1 MPPWSALLGFS
12 ETENKTAFSR
22 NSHRRCSIKKAV
34 IKNFSKFTGKH
45 LRLSL
50 SFLKK
55 LLQGSACN
63 FINKEFLAQVFSC
76 EFWKIFKNTSLAS
89 GQVLLTVIINFIFF
103 QPCFHFIFFRQ
114 NAPEGQKFF
123 KSLNFRERE
132 YLEFIRQKNTL
143 LYGDI
148 LEKLK
153 PHNSSNPYH
162 FDPSISEKSVGKDW
176 L

>member
-1 MPPWSALLGFS
+1 MPPWSIVLEFS

-34 IKNFSKFTGKH
+34 IKHFSKFTGKN

-50 SFLKK
+50 FFKKNYCRAQPATLLINSFWHRYSLV
-55 LLQGSACN
+55 N
-63 FINKEFLAQVFSC
+63 FE
-76 EFWKIFKNTSLAS
+76 KIFKTTFLAS

-103 QPCFHFIFFRQ
+103 QPFFHFIFCRQ
-114 NAPEGQKFF
+114 NAPEGQKIF

-132 YLEFIRQKNTL
+132 YLEFIREKNTL
-143 LYGDI
+143 LYGNI

-153 PHNSSNPYH
+153 AHNSSNPYH
-162 FDPSISEKSVGKDW
+162 FDSSISEKSVRKDW